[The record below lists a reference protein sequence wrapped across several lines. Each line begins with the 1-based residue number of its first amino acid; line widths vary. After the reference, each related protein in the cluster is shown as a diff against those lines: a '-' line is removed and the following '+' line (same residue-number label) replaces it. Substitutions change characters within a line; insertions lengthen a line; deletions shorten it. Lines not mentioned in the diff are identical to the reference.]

1 MPQRTNEFQHLVKLI
16 HETLAPAGAK
26 VTESAMVEVP
36 GFGQMREI
44 DVLIESV
51 LSPYRIKVGV
61 EAKDHNRKLNITDI
75 EAIIGKYRGPASV
88 IVDKV
93 VIVSRRGFA
102 KKAVEKAKS
111 TGIELMTLTEVS
123 GSDWK
128 QMVTHPTVPTE
139 NQIMKFQFAP
149 HVARVELFAVSGT
162 PTPPSEAITR
172 GKLICNCCGKD
183 NNTPLS
189 YANHYATKHVMI
201 DPRFVERFN
210 NAFAPDRP
218 NVCGKV
224 NVPIVK
230 YRLAFDGKD
239 YRMQA
244 MHFHIHAT
252 RASVPMEFKAYEVKG
267 DSVGSKIIQRATTK
281 LPGGSLDMFFPDG
294 LHSKKI
300 AVDFNLNCF

>member
-16 HETLAPAGAK
+16 HQTLAPAGAK
-26 VTESAMVEVP
+26 VTESAEVSVP
-36 GFGQMREI
+36 GFGHIREI
-44 DVLIESV
+44 DVLIESD
-51 LSPYRIKVGV
+51 LSPYRIKVAV
-61 EAKDHNRKLNITDI
+61 EAKDHSRKLNITDI
-75 EAIIGKYRGPASV
+75 EAIIGKYKSAVSP

-102 KKAVEKAKS
+102 KRAVEKARS
-111 TGIELMTLTEVS
+111 AGIELMTLNEVS

-128 QMVTHPTVPTE
+128 RLVTYPTVPTE
-139 NQIMKFQFAP
+139 NQIMKFQVAP
-149 HVARVELFAVSGT
+149 HVARIDLFAVPGA

-183 NNTPLS
+183 NGTPHS
-189 YANHYATKHVMI
+189 YADHYATKHVMLN
-201 DPRFVERFN
+201 PEYVTQFN
-210 NAFAPDRP
+210 NAFASSTH
-218 NVCGKV
+218 VCGKV
-224 NVPIVK
+224 DVPLMK
-230 YRLAFDGKD
+230 YRLVFDGKD

-252 RASVPMEFKAYEVKG
+252 RASVPMEFKAYEMKG
-267 DSVGSKIIQRATTK
+267 ESVGSKIIERATAK

-300 AVDFNLNCF
+300 TVDFNLKCF